1 MIENGQ
7 HHTFSTKN
15 FQKNYRTLLPRI
27 LNIVDKIASRTTY
40 LELLLENPQAIEQ
53 LIELCAQS
61 QMIAEQV
68 ARYPIL
74 LDELLNTEALRNPLP
89 FTQYPDELKQYML
102 RLPQDDEEQFI
113 CLLYTSPSPRD

>member
-1 MIENGQ
+1 M
-7 HHTFSTKN
+7 T
-15 FQKNYRTLLPRI
+15 
-27 LNIVDKIASRTTY
+27 
-40 LELLLENPQAIEQ
+40 
-53 LIELCAQS
+53 
-61 QMIAEQV
+61 AEQV

-113 CLLYTSPSPRD
+113 DGLRQFKQSIFITRCSGRYSRRIACYESERSSHLSS